1 MSFLC
6 PLRMLATFVDALYRQ
21 YVDLYFTYMEIN
33 PLVVKDNT
41 IFVLDLAAKLD
52 ATAEY
57 ICRSKW
63 GQS

>member
-1 MSFLC
+1 
-6 PLRMLATFVDALYRQ
+6 MLATFVDALYRQ

-33 PLVVKDNT
+33 PLVVKSDK

-63 GQS
+63 GQ